1 MREQFQ
7 YDLKRDERFGSPV
20 DGNEGKESMLNLVP
34 LAGGRWLMSHRD
46 REAFL
51 VGKFL
56 EFLLPKTISCPIR
69 ATPIRRDQQFVVI
82 AIERFA
88 KVSPPSSDTL
98 HCKLSRIMIDAHV
111 HKAMLVDQ
119 IIDAIGH
126 RFALSQR
133 KKVIHVDAG
142 LLSFCLPFTPIV
154 LKIANEFLL
163 LAIH

>member
-34 LAGGRWLMSHRD
+34 LAGGRWIMSHRD

-69 ATPIRRDQQFVVI
+69 ATPIRRDQQFDESQIDSTIGGYYTCRCDVAPSRVSIPAFSATSRGADVVS
-82 AIERFA
+82 AITRFA
-88 KVSPPSSDTL
+88 GAPGFSDGE
-98 HCKLSRIMIDAHV
+98 MIDEEASG
-111 HKAMLVDQ
+111 
-119 IIDAIGH
+119 DACLDDDFFG
-126 RFALSQR
+126 REER
-133 KKVIHVDAG
+133 RCCWDA
-142 LLSFCLPFTPIV
+142 SS
-154 LKIANEFLL
+154 AR
-163 LAIH
+163 